1 METINFEALNE
12 NYEETQLRN
21 YSKFKLLMK

>member
-1 METINFEALNE
+1 MNTINFEALNE
-12 NYEETQLRN
+12 NYEEIQLRN